1 MPGTSLSSSVSAAG
15 VSVSRRTRLSWAV
28 RAKINADVA
37 KVLTD
42 AAVKA
47 RFDTFAFEPIAWSAE
62 EIGRNA
68 EAKSKVYEQLV
79 RETNISL
86 E

>member
-1 MPGTSLSSSVSAAG
+1 MSS
-15 VSVSRRTRLSWAV
+15 AV
-28 RAKINADVA
+28 RAKINANVA
-37 KVLTD
+37 KVLTDAEVKVLTD

-79 RETNISL
+79 REANISL